1 MSDKTYEMIGADGKK
16 YGPFTI
22 QQLQDNLSH
31 GRANAQSQIR
41 ETGTETWQ
49 PLGQVLGNQ
58 SIENFAEYREAI
70 LTGNRRLDVG
80 LAFSQGSELFKAHM
94 GILIGSFMLF
104 MLLIVATASVPLIGS
119 CVQITL
125 QGPLTGGLFIL
136 ILNLIRTETASIG
149 DLFEGFKS
157 FGGLF
162 LIVLVQTLIVSLVVL
177 PGVALMI
184 GGFAME
190 VDLADIDALLRG
202 QNEEAVLKA
211 LGAGLLHPLTI
222 LGFLSMILL
231 SIISYTLIFFPLPL
245 LADRKLGLSEA
256 FGLGFQVSKRNFF
269 PILKLIII
277 GSLVVVVSL
286 IPCGLGLIFAGPWF
300 YAVMAQAY
308 EQMFSLSSVALQ
320 SEE

>member
-1 MSDKTYEMIGADGKK
+1 MEDKQYEMIGSDGEQ

-22 QQLQDNLSH
+22 QQLQDTLSQD
-31 GRANAQSQIR
+31 RANAQTQIR
-41 ETGTETWQ
+41 ETGTEAWQ

-58 SIENFAEYREAI
+58 SIENFSEYREAI

-94 GILIGSFMLF
+94 GILIGSFLLF
-104 MLLIVATASVPLIGS
+104 MLLIIVTASVPFIGS

-125 QGPLTGGLFIL
+125 QGPLTGGFFIL
-136 ILNLIRTETASIG
+136 ILNLVRTGAASIG
-149 DLFEGFKS
+149 DLFKGFES

-162 LIVLVQTLIVSLVVL
+162 LVTLAQTLIVTLVIL

-184 GGFAME
+184 GGFVME
-190 VDLADIDALLRG
+190 VDFGDLEG

-245 LADRKLGLSEA
+245 LADRKLGFGEA

-269 PILKLIII
+269 PIFKLIII
-277 GSLVVVVSL
+277 GSLVMAVSL

-308 EQMFSLSSVALQ
+308 EQMFSPSSVALQ

>member
-1 MSDKTYEMIGADGKK
+1 MEDKQYEMIGSDGEQ

-22 QQLQDNLSH
+22 QQLQDTLSQD
-31 GRANAQSQIR
+31 RANAQTQIR
-41 ETGTETWQ
+41 ETGTEAWQ

-94 GILIGSFMLF
+94 GILIGSFLLF
-104 MLLIVATASVPLIGS
+104 MLLIMATASVPFVGS

-125 QGPLTGGLFIL
+125 QGPLTGGFFIL
-136 ILNLIRTETASIG
+136 ILNLVRARAASIG
-149 DLFEGFKS
+149 DLFKGFES

-162 LIVLVQTLIVSLVVL
+162 LVTLAQALIVTLVIL
-177 PGVALMI
+177 PGVALMV
-184 GGFAME
+184 GGFVME
-190 VDLADIDALLRG
+190 VDFGDLEW

-245 LADRKLGLSEA
+245 LADRKLGFGEA

-269 PILKLIII
+269 PIFKLIII
-277 GSLVVVVSL
+277 GSLVMAVSL

-308 EQMFSLSSVALQ
+308 EQMFSPSSVALQ

>member
-1 MSDKTYEMIGADGKK
+1 MSDKTYEMIGGDGEQ

-22 QQLQDNLSH
+22 EQLQDNLSH
-31 GRANAQSQIR
+31 GRANAQTQIR
-41 ETGTETWQ
+41 ETGTEAWQ

-104 MLLIVATASVPLIGS
+104 LLLIVATASVPFIGS

-162 LIVLVQTLIVSLVVL
+162 LIVLVQTLIVSLVML
-177 PGVALMI
+177 PGVALVI
-184 GGFAME
+184 GGFVME
-190 VDLADIDALLRG
+190 VDFRDFEG

-231 SIISYTLIFFPLPL
+231 SIISYTLIYFPLPL
-245 LADRKLGLSEA
+245 LADRKLGFSEA

-277 GSLVVVVSL
+277 GSLVMAVSL

-308 EQMFSLSSVALQ
+308 EQMFSPSSVALQ

>member
-1 MSDKTYEMIGADGKK
+1 MEDKQYEMIGSDGEQ

-22 QQLQDNLSH
+22 QQLQDTLSQD
-31 GRANAQSQIR
+31 RANAQTQIR
-41 ETGTETWQ
+41 ETGTEAWQ

-94 GILIGSFMLF
+94 GILIGSFLLF
-104 MLLIVATASVPLIGS
+104 MLLIMATASVPFVGS

-125 QGPLTGGLFIL
+125 QGPLLGGFFIL
-136 ILNLIRTETASIG
+136 ILNLVRTGAASIG
-149 DLFEGFKS
+149 DLFKGFES

-162 LIVLVQTLIVSLVVL
+162 LVTLAKALIVTLVIL

-184 GGFAME
+184 GGFVME
-190 VDLADIDALLRG
+190 VDFGDLEW

-245 LADRKLGLSEA
+245 LADRKLGFGEA

-269 PILKLIII
+269 PIFKLIII
-277 GSLVVVVSL
+277 GSLVMAVSL

-308 EQMFSLSSVALQ
+308 EQMFSPSSVALQ

>member
-1 MSDKTYEMIGADGKK
+1 MSDKTYEMIGGDGEQ

-22 QQLQDNLSH
+22 EQLQDNLSH

-41 ETGTETWQ
+41 ETGTEAWQ

-104 MLLIVATASVPLIGS
+104 LLLIVATASVPFIGS

-162 LIVLVQTLIVSLVVL
+162 LMVLVQTLIVSLVML

-184 GGFAME
+184 GGFVME
-190 VDLADIDALLRG
+190 VDLEDLKG

-231 SIISYTLIFFPLPL
+231 SIISYTLIYFPLPL
-245 LADRKLGLSEA
+245 LADRKLGFSEA

-277 GSLVVVVSL
+277 GSLVMAVSL

-308 EQMFSLSSVALQ
+308 EQMFSPSSVALQ

>member
-1 MSDKTYEMIGADGKK
+1 MEDKQYEMIGSDGEQ

-22 QQLQDNLSH
+22 QQLQDTLSQD
-31 GRANAQSQIR
+31 RANAQTQIR
-41 ETGTETWQ
+41 ETGTEAWQ

-58 SIENFAEYREAI
+58 SIENFSEYREAI

-94 GILIGSFMLF
+94 GILIGSFLLF
-104 MLLIVATASVPLIGS
+104 MLLIMATASVPFIGS

-125 QGPLTGGLFIL
+125 QGPLTGGFFIL
-136 ILNLIRTETASIG
+136 ILNLVRTGAASIG
-149 DLFEGFKS
+149 DLFKGFES

-162 LIVLVQTLIVSLVVL
+162 LVTLAQTLIVTLVIL

-184 GGFAME
+184 GGFVMQ
-190 VDLADIDALLRG
+190 VDFGDLEG

-245 LADRKLGLSEA
+245 LADRKLGFGEA

-269 PILKLIII
+269 PIFKLIII
-277 GSLVVVVSL
+277 GSLVMAVSL

-308 EQMFSLSSVALQ
+308 EQMFSPSSVALQ

>member
-1 MSDKTYEMIGADGKK
+1 MIGGDGEQ

-31 GRANAQSQIR
+31 GRANAHTQIR
-41 ETGTETWQ
+41 EKGTEAWQ
-49 PLGQVLGNQ
+49 PLGQLLGSQ

-80 LAFSQGSELFKAHM
+80 LAFSQGGELFKAHM
-94 GILIGSFMLF
+94 GILIGSFLLF
-104 MLLIVATASVPLIGS
+104 MVLIIATASVPFIGS

-125 QGPLTGGLFIL
+125 QGPLMGGLFIL
-136 ILNLIRTETASIG
+136 ILNLVRTGSASIG
-149 DLFEGFKS
+149 DLFKGFES

-162 LIVLVQTLIVSLVVL
+162 LITLIQSLIMLLVML
-177 PGVALMI
+177 PGIALMI
-184 GGFAME
+184 GGFVME
-190 VDLADIDALLRG
+190 VDFGKLEG
-202 QNEEAVLKA
+202 QSPEAVAEAVAKA

-222 LGFLSMILL
+222 LGFLSTLLL
-231 SIISYTLIFFPLPL
+231 SIISYALIFFPLPL
-245 LADRKLGLSEA
+245 LADKKLDFGEA
-256 FGLGFQVSKRNFF
+256 FGLGFQVSKQNFF

-277 GSLVVVVSL
+277 GSLVIGISL

-300 YAVMAQAY
+300 YAVLAQAY
-308 EQMFSLSSVALQ
+308 EQLFSLSTVAPQ

>member
-1 MSDKTYEMIGADGKK
+1 M
-16 YGPFTI
+16 
-22 QQLQDNLSH
+22 QDNLSH
-31 GRANAQSQIR
+31 GRANAQTQIR
-41 ETGTETWQ
+41 ETGTEAWQ

-58 SIENFAEYREAI
+58 SIENFSEYREAI

-94 GILIGSFMLF
+94 GILIGSFLLF
-104 MLLIVATASVPLIGS
+104 MVLIMATASVPFVGS

-125 QGPLTGGLFIL
+125 QGPLTGGFFIL
-136 ILNLIRTETASIG
+136 ILNLVRARAASIG
-149 DLFEGFKS
+149 DLFKGFES

-162 LIVLVQTLIVSLVVL
+162 LVTLAQALIVTLVIL
-177 PGVALMI
+177 PGVALMV
-184 GGFAME
+184 GGFVME
-190 VDLADIDALLRG
+190 VDFGDIQW
-202 QNEEAVLKA
+202 QNDEAVLKA

-245 LADRKLGLSEA
+245 LADRKLGFGEA

-269 PILKLIII
+269 PIFKLIII
-277 GSLVVVVSL
+277 GSLVMAVSL

-308 EQMFSLSSVALQ
+308 EQMFSPSSVALQ

>member
-1 MSDKTYEMIGADGKK
+1 MSGKTYEMIGGDGEQ

-22 QQLQDNLSH
+22 EQLQDNLSH

-94 GILIGSFMLF
+94 GILIGSFLLF

-190 VDLADIDALLRG
+190 VDFRALDW
-202 QNEEAVLKA
+202 QDEEAVILA
-211 LGAGLLHPLTI
+211 LLEALTAGLQNPLTI
-222 LGFLSMILL
+222 LGFLLIIIL
-231 SIISYTLIFFPLPL
+231 SIISYVLIFFPLPL
-245 LADRKLGLSEA
+245 LADRKLGFGEA

-277 GSLVVVVSL
+277 GSLVMVVSL

>member
-1 MSDKTYEMIGADGKK
+1 MSDKTYEMIGSDGEQ
-16 YGPFTI
+16 YGPFT
-22 QQLQDNLSH
+22 LQELQETLSQ
-31 GRANAQSQIR
+31 GRANTQTQIR
-41 ETGTETWQ
+41 ETGTETWL
-49 PLGQVLGNQ
+49 PLGQLLGSQ

-70 LTGNRRLDVG
+70 LNGNRRLDVG
-80 LAFSQGSELFKAHM
+80 LAFSQGGELFKAHM
-94 GILIGSFMLF
+94 GILIGGFLLF
-104 MLLIVATASVPLIGS
+104 MLLIVATASVPFVGS

-125 QGPLTGGLFIL
+125 QGPLLGGFFIL
-136 ILNLIRTETASIG
+136 ILNLVRTGAASIG
-149 DLFEGFKS
+149 DLFKGFES

-162 LIVLVQTLIVSLVVL
+162 LVTLAQALIVTLVIL
-177 PGVALMI
+177 PGVALMV
-184 GGFAME
+184 GGFVME
-190 VDLADIDALLRG
+190 VDFGDIQW
-202 QNEEAVLKA
+202 QNDEAVLKA

-245 LADRKLGLSEA
+245 LADRKLGFGEA

-269 PILKLIII
+269 PIFKLIII
-277 GSLVVVVSL
+277 GSLVMAVSL

-308 EQMFSLSSVALQ
+308 EQMFSPSSVALQ

>member
-1 MSDKTYEMIGADGKK
+1 MEDKQYEMIGGDGEQ

-31 GRANAQSQIR
+31 GRANAQTQIR
-41 ETGTETWQ
+41 ETGTEAWQ
-49 PLGQVLGNQ
+49 PLDQLLGSQ
-58 SIENFAEYREAI
+58 SIENFAEYSEAI
-70 LTGNRRLDVG
+70 LAGNRRLDVG
-80 LAFSQGSELFKAHM
+80 LAFSQGGELFKAHM
-94 GILIGSFMLF
+94 GILIGSFLLF
-104 MLLIVATASVPLIGS
+104 MLLIIVTASVPFIGS
-119 CVQITL
+119 CVQITI

-162 LIVLVQTLIVSLVVL
+162 LMVLVQTLIVSLVIL

-184 GGFAME
+184 GGFVME
-190 VDLADIDALLRG
+190 VDFGELEG
-202 QNEEAVLKA
+202 QNEEALLKA

-245 LADRKLGLSEA
+245 LADRKLGFSEA

-277 GSLVVVVSL
+277 GSLVMAVSL

-308 EQMFSLSSVALQ
+308 EQMFSPSSVALQ

>member
-1 MSDKTYEMIGADGKK
+1 MSDKTYEMIGSDGEQ

-31 GRANAQSQIR
+31 GRANAQTQIR
-41 ETGTETWQ
+41 ETGTEAWQ

-58 SIENFAEYREAI
+58 SIENFSEYREAI

-94 GILIGSFMLF
+94 GILIGSFLLF
-104 MLLIVATASVPLIGS
+104 MLLIIVTASVPFIGS
-119 CVQITL
+119 CVQITI

-162 LIVLVQTLIVSLVVL
+162 LMVLVQTLIVSLVVL

-184 GGFAME
+184 GGFVME
-190 VDLADIDALLRG
+190 VDLEDLKG

-245 LADRKLGLSEA
+245 LADRKLGFGEA

-269 PILKLIII
+269 PIFKLIII
-277 GSLVVVVSL
+277 GSLVMAVSL

-308 EQMFSLSSVALQ
+308 EQMFSPSSVALQ

>member
-1 MSDKTYEMIGADGKK
+1 MSDKTYEMIGSDGEQ

-22 QQLQDNLSH
+22 QQLQDNLSN
-31 GRANAQSQIR
+31 GRANAQTQIR
-41 ETGTETWQ
+41 ETGTEAWQ
-49 PLGQVLGNQ
+49 PLGQLLGSQ

-70 LTGNRRLDVG
+70 LAGNRRLDVG

-94 GILIGSFMLF
+94 GILIGGFLLF
-104 MLLIVATASVPLIGS
+104 MLLIVATASVPFVGS

-125 QGPLTGGLFIL
+125 QGPLLGGFFIL
-136 ILNLIRTETASIG
+136 ILNLIRTGAASLN
-149 DLFEGFKS
+149 DLFKGFES

-162 LIVLVQTLIVSLVVL
+162 LVTLVQTLIVTLIIL
-177 PGVALMI
+177 PGFALMI
-184 GGFAME
+184 GGFVME
-190 VDLADIDALLRG
+190 VDFRNIQW
-202 QNEEAVLKA
+202 QNDEAVLKA

-245 LADRKLGLSEA
+245 LADRKLGFGEA

-269 PILKLIII
+269 PIFKLIII
-277 GSLVVVVSL
+277 GSLVMAVSL

-300 YAVMAQAY
+300 YAVMTQGLRTNV
-308 EQMFSLSSVALQ
+308 FSLFSGSP
-320 SEE
+320 E

>member
-1 MSDKTYEMIGADGKK
+1 MEDKQYEMIGSDGEQ

-22 QQLQDNLSH
+22 QQLQDTLSQD
-31 GRANAQSQIR
+31 RANAQTQIR
-41 ETGTETWQ
+41 ETGTEAWH

-58 SIENFAEYREAI
+58 SIENFSEYREAI

-94 GILIGSFMLF
+94 GILIGSFLLF
-104 MLLIVATASVPLIGS
+104 MLLIMATASVPFIGS

-125 QGPLTGGLFIL
+125 QGPLTGGFFIL
-136 ILNLIRTETASIG
+136 ILNLVRTGAASIG
-149 DLFEGFKS
+149 DLFKGFES

-162 LIVLVQTLIVSLVVL
+162 LVTLAQTLIVTLVIL
-177 PGVALMI
+177 PRVALMI
-184 GGFAME
+184 GGFVME
-190 VDLADIDALLRG
+190 VDFGDLEG

-245 LADRKLGLSEA
+245 LADRKLGFGEA

-269 PILKLIII
+269 PIFKLIII
-277 GSLVVVVSL
+277 GSLVMAVSL

-308 EQMFSLSSVALQ
+308 EQMFSPSSVALQ

>member
-1 MSDKTYEMIGADGKK
+1 MEDKQYEMIGSDGEQ

-31 GRANAQSQIR
+31 GRANAQTQIR
-41 ETGTETWQ
+41 ETGTEAWQ
-49 PLGQVLGNQ
+49 PLAQLLGSQ

-70 LTGNRRLDVG
+70 LAGNRRLDVG
-80 LAFSQGSELFKAHM
+80 LAFSQGGELFKADM
-94 GILIGSFMLF
+94 GILIGSFLLF
-104 MLLIVATASVPLIGS
+104 MLLIIVTASVPFIGS
-119 CVQITL
+119 CVQITI

-162 LIVLVQTLIVSLVVL
+162 LMVLVQTLIVSLVIL

-184 GGFAME
+184 GGFVME
-190 VDLADIDALLRG
+190 VDFGDLEG
-202 QNEEAVLKA
+202 QNEEALLKA

-245 LADRKLGLSEA
+245 LADRKLGFSEA

-277 GSLVVVVSL
+277 GSLVMAVSL

-308 EQMFSLSSVALQ
+308 EQMFSPSSVALQ

>member
-1 MSDKTYEMIGADGKK
+1 MEDKQYEMIGSDGEQ

-31 GRANAQSQIR
+31 GRANAQTQIR
-41 ETGTETWQ
+41 ETGTEAWQ

-94 GILIGSFMLF
+94 GILIGSFLLF
-104 MLLIVATASVPLIGS
+104 MLLIMATASVPFVGS

-125 QGPLTGGLFIL
+125 QGPLTGGFFIL
-136 ILNLIRTETASIG
+136 ILNLVRARAASIG
-149 DLFEGFKS
+149 DLFKGFES

-162 LIVLVQTLIVSLVVL
+162 LVTLAQTLIVTLVIL

-184 GGFAME
+184 GGFVME
-190 VDLADIDALLRG
+190 VDFGDLEG

-245 LADRKLGLSEA
+245 LADRKLGFGEA

-269 PILKLIII
+269 PIFKLIII
-277 GSLVVVVSL
+277 GSLVIAVSL

-308 EQMFSLSSVALQ
+308 EQMFSPSSVALQ

>member
-1 MSDKTYEMIGADGKK
+1 MEDKQYEMIGSDGEQ

-31 GRANAQSQIR
+31 GRANAQTQIR
-41 ETGTETWQ
+41 ETGTEAWQ

-58 SIENFAEYREAI
+58 SIENFSEYREAI

-94 GILIGSFMLF
+94 GILIGSFLLF
-104 MLLIVATASVPLIGS
+104 MLLIMATASVPLVGS
-119 CVQITL
+119 CVHITL
-125 QGPLTGGLFIL
+125 QGPLTGGFFIL
-136 ILNLIRTETASIG
+136 ILNLVRARAASIG
-149 DLFEGFKS
+149 DLFKGFES

-162 LIVLVQTLIVSLVVL
+162 LVTLAQTLIVTLVFL
-177 PGVALMI
+177 PGVALII
-184 GGFAME
+184 GGFVME
-190 VDLADIDALLRG
+190 VDFGDLEG
-202 QNEEAVLKA
+202 QNEEALLKT
-211 LGAGLLHPLTI
+211 LGAGLLHPLAI
-222 LGFLSMILL
+222 LGFLSTLLL
-231 SIISYTLIFFPLPL
+231 SFISYALIFFPLPL
-245 LADRKLGLSEA
+245 LADKKLGFGEA

-269 PILKLIII
+269 PIFKLIII
-277 GSLVVVVSL
+277 GSLVIAVSL

-308 EQMFSLSSVALQ
+308 EQMFSPSSVALQ

>member
-1 MSDKTYEMIGADGKK
+1 MSDKQYEMIGGDGEQ

-31 GRANAQSQIR
+31 GRANAQTQIR
-41 ETGTETWQ
+41 ETGTEAWQ
-49 PLGQVLGNQ
+49 PLGQLLGSQ

-104 MLLIVATASVPLIGS
+104 MLLIVATASVPFIGS

-162 LIVLVQTLIVSLVVL
+162 LMVLVQTLIVSLVML
-177 PGVALMI
+177 PGVALVV
-184 GGFAME
+184 GGFVME
-190 VDLADIDALLRG
+190 VDLEDLKG
-202 QNEEAVLKA
+202 QNKEAVLKA

-245 LADRKLGLSEA
+245 LADRKLGFSEA
-256 FGLGFQVSKRNFF
+256 FGLGFQVSKRNIF

-277 GSLVVVVSL
+277 GSLVMAVSL

-308 EQMFSLSSVALQ
+308 EQMFSPSSVALQ

>member
-1 MSDKTYEMIGADGKK
+1 MIGGDGEQ

-22 QQLQDNLSH
+22 QQLQDNLSY
-31 GRANAQSQIR
+31 GRANTQTQIR
-41 ETGTETWQ
+41 ETGTEAWE
-49 PLGQVLGNQ
+49 PLDQLLGSQ

-70 LTGNRRLDVG
+70 LAGNRRLDVG
-80 LAFSQGSELFKAHM
+80 LAFSQGGELFKAHM
-94 GILIGSFMLF
+94 GILIGSFLLF
-104 MLLIVATASVPLIGS
+104 MVLIMATASVPFVGS

-125 QGPLTGGLFIL
+125 QGPLLGGFFIL
-136 ILNLIRTETASIG
+136 ILNLVRTGAASIG
-149 DLFEGFKS
+149 DLFKGFES

-162 LIVLVQTLIVSLVVL
+162 LVTLVQTLIVTLIIL
-177 PGVALMI
+177 PGIALMV
-184 GGFAME
+184 GGFVME
-190 VDLADIDALLRG
+190 VDFGDIQW
-202 QNEEAVLKA
+202 QNDEAVLKA

-222 LGFLSMILL
+222 LGFLLMFLL
-231 SIISYTLIFFPLPL
+231 SLVSFALIFFPLPL
-245 LADRKLGLSEA
+245 LADRKLGFSEA

-277 GSLVVVVSL
+277 GSLVMAVSL

-308 EQMFSLSSVALQ
+308 EQMFSPSSVALQ

>member
-1 MSDKTYEMIGADGKK
+1 MSGKTYEMIGGDGEQ

-22 QQLQDNLSH
+22 EQLQDNLSH

-41 ETGTETWQ
+41 ETGTEAWQ

-184 GGFAME
+184 GGFVME
-190 VDLADIDALLRG
+190 VDLEDLKG

-245 LADRKLGLSEA
+245 LADRKLGFGEA

-269 PILKLIII
+269 PIFKLIII
-277 GSLVVVVSL
+277 GSLVMAVSL

-308 EQMFSLSSVALQ
+308 EQMFSPSSVALQ

>member
-1 MSDKTYEMIGADGKK
+1 MEDKQYEMIGSDGEQ

-22 QQLQDNLSH
+22 QQLQDTLSQD
-31 GRANAQSQIR
+31 RANAQTQIR
-41 ETGTETWQ
+41 ETGTEAWQ

-58 SIENFAEYREAI
+58 SIENFSEYREAI

-94 GILIGSFMLF
+94 GILIGSFLLF
-104 MLLIVATASVPLIGS
+104 MLLIMATASVPFIGS

-125 QGPLTGGLFIL
+125 QGPLTGGFFIL
-136 ILNLIRTETASIG
+136 ILNLVRTGAASIG
-149 DLFEGFKS
+149 DLFKGFES

-162 LIVLVQTLIVSLVVL
+162 LVTLAQTLIVTLVIL

-184 GGFAME
+184 GGFVME
-190 VDLADIDALLRG
+190 VDFGELEG
-202 QNEEAVLKA
+202 QNEEALLKA

-245 LADRKLGLSEA
+245 LADRKLGFGEA

-269 PILKLIII
+269 PIFKLIII
-277 GSLVVVVSL
+277 GSLVMAVSL

-308 EQMFSLSSVALQ
+308 EQMFSPSSVALQ

>member
-1 MSDKTYEMIGADGKK
+1 MEDKQYEMIGSDGEQ

-22 QQLQDNLSH
+22 QQLQDTLSQD
-31 GRANAQSQIR
+31 RANAQTQIR
-41 ETGTETWQ
+41 ETGTEAWQ

-58 SIENFAEYREAI
+58 SIENFSEYREAI

-94 GILIGSFMLF
+94 GILIGSFLLF
-104 MLLIVATASVPLIGS
+104 MLLIMATASVPFIGS

-125 QGPLTGGLFIL
+125 QGPLTGGFFIL
-136 ILNLIRTETASIG
+136 ILNLVRTGAASIG
-149 DLFEGFKS
+149 DLFKGFES

-162 LIVLVQTLIVSLVVL
+162 LVTLAQTLIVTLVIL

-184 GGFAME
+184 GGFVME
-190 VDLADIDALLRG
+190 VDFGDLEG

-245 LADRKLGLSEA
+245 LADRKLGFSEA

-277 GSLVVVVSL
+277 GSLVMAVSL

-308 EQMFSLSSVALQ
+308 EQMFSPSSVALQ